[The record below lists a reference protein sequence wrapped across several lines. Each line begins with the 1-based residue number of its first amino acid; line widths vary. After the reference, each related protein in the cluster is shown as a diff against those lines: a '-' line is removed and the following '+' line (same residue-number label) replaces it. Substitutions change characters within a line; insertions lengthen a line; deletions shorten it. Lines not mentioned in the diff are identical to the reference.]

1 MTHKEEILAIRIIPE
16 KNIIQENLSHK
27 PNTNKITNKINPVDV
42 YQLL

>member
-16 KNIIQENLSHK
+16 KKYNPRNLSHK
-27 PNTNKITNKINPVDV
+27 PNTNKITNKINPIDV